1 MAINISI
8 KIKKQ
13 KSLKISPFLLYIY
26 MSSILDIERGVTQK
40 WLKENGWLKTPS
52 FTRDRNPW
60 WTKKFNGMTSNGG
73 TRDIV
78 FAFDDESMVI
88 NCVKGFPYPEM
99 DVEDISD
106 IEIFIKTQLK
116 DYTEVQYLGRTY
128 LMEKTVYI

>member
-1 MAINISI
+1 
-8 KIKKQ
+8 
-13 KSLKISPFLLYIY
+13 
-26 MSSILDIERGVTQK
+26 MSSILDIERGITPE
-40 WLKENGWLKTPS
+40 WLKENGWVKSLS

-60 WTKKFNGMTSNGG
+60 WTKTFKGLSSNGG

-88 NCVKGFPYPEM
+88 NYVKGFPYPEM

-128 LMEKTVYI
+128 LMEKTH